1 MLVKECYNVIEP
13 YAQNTDIGLL
23 CKQTQIAKFLASI
36 LSKTELVASTENFGH
51 LADTEWYNFGSMY
64 FLQEFILSHEIS
76 SNLKCLL
83 KGWYSGKKKT
93 KEEEQRT

>member
-1 MLVKECYNVIEP
+1 MIEP

-23 CKQTQIAKFLASI
+23 CKQTQIAKFLAGI
-36 LSKTELVASTENFGH
+36 LSKTELVASTESFGH
-51 LADTEWYNFGSMY
+51 LADTKWYIFGSMY

-83 KGWYSGKKKT
+83 NGWYSGKKKKKKT
-93 KEEEQRT
+93 KEEEQRIY